1 MRRKLAKGFERAV
14 KDPQN
19 LVWID
24 LEMTGLDPE
33 HDRILEIATVVTDK
47 DLKILAEGPVLAIHQ
62 PDKILA
68 AMDEWN
74 TVQHGDSG
82 LITRVRESTN
92 NEAEAQAQTLL
103 FLNRYLEPG
112 KSPMCGN
119 TICQDRR
126 FLARSMPRLERFFHY
141 RNLDV
146 SSLKELAARWAP
158 GYRIRV
164 RSSAR
169 ALC

>member
-82 LITRVRESTN
+82 L
-92 NEAEAQAQTLL
+92 
-103 FLNRYLEPG
+103 PG

-146 SSLKELAARWAP
+146 SSLKELVTRWAP
-158 GYRIRV
+158 GLV
-164 RSSAR
+164 KGFSKEAR
-169 ALC
+169 HLALADIHESIKEL